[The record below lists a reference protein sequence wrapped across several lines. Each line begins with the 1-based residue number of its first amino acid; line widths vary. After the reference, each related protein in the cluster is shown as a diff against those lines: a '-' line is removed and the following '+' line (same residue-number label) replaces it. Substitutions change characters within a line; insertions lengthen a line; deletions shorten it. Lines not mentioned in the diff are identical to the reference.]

1 MSNHT
6 VKIQLELE
14 PFAAYA
20 LAELCKRIGFQDCR
34 ENAVN
39 QDEAYHMLHAMDQVR
54 IALERAGVAVR

>member
-20 LAELCKRIGFQDCR
+20 LAELCKRIGFQDCMS
-34 ENAVN
+34 NATN
-39 QDEAYHMLHAMDQVR
+39 QDEAYHMMFAMGLVR
-54 IALERAGVAVR
+54 KALEQSGVAVR